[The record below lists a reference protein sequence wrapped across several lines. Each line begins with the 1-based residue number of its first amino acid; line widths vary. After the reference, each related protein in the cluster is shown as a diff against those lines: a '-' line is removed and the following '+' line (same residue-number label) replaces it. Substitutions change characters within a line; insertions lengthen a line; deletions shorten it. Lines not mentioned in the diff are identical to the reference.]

1 MEICE
6 LETSGVVLRYCPL
19 EMAGDKIP
27 DAADVEMFVVCL
39 EQQLVS
45 SIVVP
50 LLNTCKISSFFY
62 NSSQFNLFLYQM

>member
-1 MEICE
+1 VEICE

-27 DAADVEMFVVCL
+27 DAADVETFVVSL

-45 SIVVP
+45 NIAV
-50 LLNTCKISSFFY
+50 LLSCVCKTRAY
-62 NSSQFNLFLYQM
+62 VL

>member
-19 EMAGDKIP
+19 EMDGDKIP
-27 DAADVEMFVVCL
+27 DAADVEMFVICL

-45 SIVVP
+45 NIAIP
-50 LLNTCKISSFFY
+50 LLYVCKTSF
-62 NSSQFNLFLYQM
+62 